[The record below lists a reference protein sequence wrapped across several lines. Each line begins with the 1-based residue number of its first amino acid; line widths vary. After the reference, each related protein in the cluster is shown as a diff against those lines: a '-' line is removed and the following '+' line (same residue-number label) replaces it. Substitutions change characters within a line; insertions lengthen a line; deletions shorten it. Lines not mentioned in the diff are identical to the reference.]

1 MAAGAPKAFVLL
13 EGRELLVHAGERVLG
28 SGVVDQL
35 VLVVPAGREE
45 EALALVAGLPGS
57 GRAAV
62 SAVAGGVDR
71 RSSVAAGIAALD
83 AAVDVVL
90 VHDAARC
97 LAPSAQVADVAAAV
111 AAGHE
116 AVVPGLAVTDT
127 VRSTGLTGT
136 GGADGAGGSVQLDR
150 AALRLV
156 QTPQGFR
163 RDVLERAHAAA
174 AGPAAP
180 AAALVVTDDASLV
193 ELFGA
198 RVHVVPG
205 HEEALKVTRP
215 VDLLVA
221 SALLARERAGATP

>member
-13 EGRELLVHAGERVLG
+13 EGRELLVHAAERVLR
-28 SGVVDQL
+28 SGAVDQL
-35 VLVVPAGREE
+35 VLVVPAGREG
-45 EALALVAGLPGS
+45 EALALVAGVPGA
-57 GRAAV
+57 GAAAV
-62 SAVAGGVDR
+62 RAVPGGADR

-83 AAVDVVL
+83 AGVDVVL

-97 LAPSAQVADVAAAV
+97 LTPPAQVADVAAAV

-127 VRSTGLTGT
+127 VRSTGLPGSS
-136 GGADGAGGSVQLDR
+136 GEAGSVQLDR
-150 AALRLV
+150 AVLRLV

-163 RDVLERAHAAA
+163 RDVLERAHATA
-174 AGPAAP
+174 AGGDAP
-180 AAALVVTDDASLV
+180 EAALAVTDDASLV

-221 SALLARERAGATP
+221 SALLARERAGDPL